1 MSNFAQYA
9 VVRVLE
15 IAWAADT
22 YDGWKLNQRAPQI
35 GDIGTIID
43 ILHAEGHPDHYV
55 VECTDSLGLTV

>member
-15 IAWAADT
+15 IAWVADT

-35 GDIGTIID
+35 GDIGTIVD

-55 VECTDSLGLTV
+55 VECTDFLGLTV